1 MEKEEELFLLQG
13 ITQFCYLF
21 WRRDKKDD
29 KSKGNPSSRT
39 TYNSATCHMQNPL
52 TLAVLWQTAAVILKQ
67 QVKVKILLDR
77 GSQRTYI
84 SERTWKFLNLS
95 TEAVEDVNISTF
107 ENSQTLS
114 KSIDRLLLVAKT
126 NSHENILIKVLCL
139 RMLCLPIL
147 DQVWHF

>member
-1 MEKEEELFLLQG
+1 
-13 ITQFCYLF
+13 
-21 WRRDKKDD
+21 
-29 KSKGNPSSRT
+29 
-39 TYNSATCHMQNPL
+39 MQNQL
-52 TLAVLWQTAAVILKQ
+52 TPAVLLQTAAVILENPDTKQ